1 MELRTLQSFVVLAEE
16 QHFHRAADRLHLAQ
30 PALSQQIKRLEKDLG
45 AQLFAR
51 TTRRVDLTDA
61 GRVLLLEA
69 RQVLAASE
77 RARSA
82 VLHAAS
88 GELGSVRI
96 GFVTS
101 AAMGLVPSILLAVR
115 ERWPRLELDLV
126 EANTGE
132 QLEALAAGEVD
143 VGIVRE
149 IRPGPMLRITTLVEE
164 RLVLALHTSHPLSE
178 RAAVALPELSEETFI
193 ALPRS
198 SAPLLT
204 DHVAGLCATAG
215 FRQDVGHVAR
225 QFATILGLVSAS
237 MGVAIV
243 PESMRALR
251 LPGLV
256 YLDLTDPGA
265 TSTVS
270 VVTAEDRADSALV
283 RNVVAAI
290 TETGPTAAAR
300 WTPGPRG

>member
-1 MELRTLQSFVVLAEE
+1 MELRTLRSFVVLAEE
-16 QHFHRAADRLHLAQ
+16 QHFHRAADRLHIAQ

-61 GRVLLLEA
+61 GRVLLAEA
-69 RQVLAASE
+69 RRVLASSE

-82 VLHAAS
+82 VAHAAS

-101 AAMGLVPSILLAVR
+101 AATGLVPSILLAVR
-115 ERWPRLELDLV
+115 ERWPRLELELV
-126 EANTGE
+126 EATTGE
-132 QLEALAAGEVD
+132 QLEAFAAGELD

-149 IRPGPMLRITTLVEE
+149 VLPDPTLRITTLVVE
-164 RLVLALHTSHPLSE
+164 RLVAAVHASHPLSG
-178 RAAVALPELSEETFI
+178 RGAVALSELRGETFV

-204 DHVAGLCATAG
+204 DHVAGLCAAAG
-215 FRQDVGHVAR
+215 FHQDVGHVAR

-237 MGVAIV
+237 LGVAIV
-243 PESMRALR
+243 PESLRALR
-251 LPGLV
+251 LPDLV
-256 YLDLTDPGA
+256 HLDLTDPGA
-265 TSTVS
+265 VSTVS
-270 VVTAEDRADSALV
+270 VVTTQERAGSALV

-290 TETGPTAAAR
+290 TGSREQQRSAERSP
-300 WTPGPRG
+300 